1 MGLSDSFSL
10 ETPTVANI
18 TRYADVFCLFL
29 SVKKRGRAF
38 RWNNDKLVL
47 I

>member
-29 SVKKRGRAF
+29 SDKKKRS
-38 RWNNDKLVL
+38 

>member
-1 MGLSDSFSL
+1 MGLSDGFSL

-18 TRYADVFCLFL
+18 PRYADVFCLFL
-29 SVKKRGRAF
+29 SNQKKKG
-38 RWNNDKLVL
+38 

>member
-1 MGLSDSFSL
+1 MGLSDGFSL

-18 TRYADVFCLFL
+18 PRYADVFCLFL
-29 SVKKRGRAF
+29 SNQKKKKAF
-38 RWNNDKLVL
+38 NGNNDKLVL